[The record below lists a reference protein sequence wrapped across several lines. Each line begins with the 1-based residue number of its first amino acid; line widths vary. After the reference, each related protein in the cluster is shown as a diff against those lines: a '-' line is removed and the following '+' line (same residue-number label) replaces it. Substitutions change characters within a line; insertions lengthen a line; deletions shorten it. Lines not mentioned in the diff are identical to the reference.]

1 MSLLKSIKKNVSVTM
16 CITLLFS
23 LFIVYPASASTFF
36 QDRFEEGGNL
46 WTSTSGNWTIVEDEG
61 NSVYYQSVT
70 KKDVLLQVIQPGAIT
85 LWKRM

>member
-1 MSLLKSIKKNVSVTM
+1 M

-23 LFIVYPASASTFF
+23 LFIVYPASASNFF
-36 QDRFEEGGNL
+36 QDRFEEGDNL
-46 WTSTSGNWTIVEDEG
+46 WTSNSGNWTIVEDEG
-61 NSVYYQSVT
+61 NSVYYQSAT

>member
-1 MSLLKSIKKNVSVTM
+1 MSLLKSIKKNASVIM
-16 CITLLFS
+16 CITLIFS
-23 LFIVYPASASTFF
+23 FIVYPASASTFF
-36 QDRFEEGGNL
+36 QDRFEEGDNL

-61 NSVYYQSVT
+61 NSVYYQSAT

>member
-36 QDRFEEGGNL
+36 QDRFEEAVIYGHPLVGIGL
-46 WTSTSGNWTIVEDEG
+46 LLRTKATAYITSLS
-61 NSVYYQSVT
+61 Q